1 MGREAVFSFY
11 PLSSARGLWL
21 ALKLGVNRSISPEL
35 IKSSETA
42 PEFEANRLACNPFR
56 KENDFAILV

>member
-1 MGREAVFSFY
+1 
-11 PLSSARGLWL
+11 L

-42 PEFEANRLACNPFR
+42 PQFEANRLACNPFR